1 MNIQEMKEKKKE
13 KGYTNEQIAELSGV
27 PLGTVQKIFGG
38 ATTSPRYDTLKA
50 LEKIF
55 LPMERER
62 YYASVVKDASAAYTV
77 KRQGVYTV
85 EDYYALPDEQRAELI
100 DGVLYDMASP
110 ETLHQM
116 VGGYIYARFLEFISK
131 NKGNCIPLIAPLDV
145 QLDCDNKTIVEP
157 DVMIVCDRDKLY
169 KNRIYGAP
177 DFILEVLSKS
187 TRRRDMVIKLQKYA
201 NAGVKEYWMVD
212 IEGRR
217 VFVYIFD
224 EENYPVIYGFD
235 SKVPVYIW
243 GGQCEIDFSEV
254 YNYIRFLIES

>member
-77 KRQGVYTV
+77 KRQGEYTV

-100 DGVLYDMASP
+100 DGRMYMMAPPSRK
-110 ETLHQM
+110 HQRISTRL
-116 VGGYIYARFLEFISK
+116 VSIIDRYIEEHKGKCEVYA
-131 NKGNCIPLIAPLDV
+131 APFAVYLDERS
-145 QLDCDNKTIVEP
+145 NTYVEP
-157 DVMIVCDRDKLY
+157 DISVICDPDKLDDRGC
-169 KNRIYGAP
+169 KGAP
-177 DFILEVLSKS
+177 DWIIEIVSPASKKM
-187 TRRRDMVIKLQKYA
+187 DYLLKLLKYRS
-201 NAGVKEYWMVD
+201 AGVKEYWIVD
-212 IEGRR
+212 PEKNR
-217 VFVYIFD
+217 VIVYNFTGDESVNDYTLQDFVK
-224 EENYPVIYGFD
+224 VGIYEDF
-235 SKVPVYIW
+235 V
-243 GGQCEIDFSEV
+243 IDFGSME
-254 YNYIRFLIES
+254 L

>member
-77 KRQGVYTV
+77 KRQGEYTV

-145 QLDCDNKTIVEP
+145 QLDCDEAAEDYLEEQRLAAMRRLEEGDESEDDAK
-157 DVMIVCDRDKLY
+157 DKD
-169 KNRIYGAP
+169 KSKEKAEEAP
-177 DFILEVLSKS
+177 ES
-187 TRRRDMVIKLQKYA
+187 
-201 NAGVKEYWMVD
+201 E
-212 IEGRR
+212 
-217 VFVYIFD
+217 
-224 EENYPVIYGFD
+224 
-235 SKVPVYIW
+235 
-243 GGQCEIDFSEV
+243 EV
-254 YNYIRFLIES
+254 YFTSTEDDE

>member
-1 MNIQEMKEKKKE
+1 MNIQEMREKKKE
-13 KGYTNEQIAELSGV
+13 MGYTNEQIAELSGV

-38 ATTSPRYDTLKA
+38 ATTSPRYDTLNA

-55 LPMERER
+55 LPEKRENH
-62 YYASVVKDASAAYTV
+62 YTSVLKDGSTAYIV
-77 KRQGVYTV
+77 KRQGEYTL

-110 ETLHQM
+110 GTLHQM
-116 VGGYIYARFLEFISK
+116 VGGYIYARFLEFVAK
-131 NKGNCIPLIAPLDV
+131 NQGKGIPLIAPLDV
-145 QLDCDNKTIVEP
+145 QLDCDDKTIVEP

-169 KNRIYGAP
+169 KNRVYGAP

-187 TRRRDMVIKLQKYA
+187 TRRRDMVTKLQKYA

-224 EENYPVIYGFD
+224 EENYPAIYGFD
-235 SKVPVYIW
+235 AKVPVYIW
-243 GGQCEIDFSEV
+243 GGQCEVDFSEV